1 MKRLECVAVQ
11 QDAYRLNVDE
21 LPTCLSVN
29 VNDPELHRK
38 LWAWSLNA
46 LVACTNRKKDLSTCC
61 AGRASQGQPS
71 LLSPNPAPSA

>member
-38 LWAWSLNA
+38 LWSRYLTLEARDA
-46 LVACTNRKKDLSTCC
+46 HLVYSGSISCIR
-61 AGRASQGQPS
+61 
-71 LLSPNPAPSA
+71 